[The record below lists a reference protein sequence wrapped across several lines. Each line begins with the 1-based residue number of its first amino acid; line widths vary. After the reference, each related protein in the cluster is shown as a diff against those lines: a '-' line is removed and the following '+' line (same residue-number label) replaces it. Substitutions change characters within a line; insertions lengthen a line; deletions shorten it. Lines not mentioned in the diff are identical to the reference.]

1 MNIQTIKEILPDS
14 HLYHSYEFVQK
25 GWSFDYKFKL
35 QDKCNQIYLLRVSD
49 IKEYEHKKYE
59 YEILNHPL
67 LLNTNIIKPIKV
79 GITLDNQYCFTLS
92 KWIDGYDLEDT
103 IGQYPE
109 DIQYKL
115 GFESGKILRLIH
127 SIKISTEKNWN
138 DLYQN
143 KINRKIMNAKNCNI
157 QLNKL
162 DRYIEFINQNRH
174 LTENR
179 PMSFQHG
186 DFHIGNTLI
195 DTNGKAVLIDFNR
208 HDFGDPWEEFNR
220 IPFSVRVSEAY
231 ASGSIDGYFDC
242 NIPDTFFPLLALY
255 IAVNQISSL
264 PWALQFGDSEI
275 NFMKELSDQILDW
288 YDDFNITIPKWYKS
302 RNSII

>member
-1 MNIQTIKEILPDS
+1 MNIQTIKEIIPDS

-35 QDKCNQIYLLRVSD
+35 KDIQNQNFLLRVSD

-67 LLNTNIIKPIKV
+67 LLNSNIIKPIKI
-79 GITLDNQYCFTLS
+79 GITSDKKYCYTLS
-92 KWIDGYDLEDT
+92 KWIDGNDLEGS
-103 IGQYPE
+103 IEQYPE
-109 DIQYKL
+109 DIQYEL
-115 GFESGKILRLIH
+115 GYKAGQILHIIH
-127 SIKISTEKNWN
+127 SIEISTNKNWK
-138 DLYQN
+138 DIYQN
-143 KINRKIMNAKNCNI
+143 KIDRKIKNAINCTI
-157 QLNKL
+157 QLNKIE
-162 DRYIEFINQNRH
+162 RYIEYINQNRH
-174 LTENR
+174 LIENR

-195 DTNGKAVLIDFNR
+195 DANGEIVLIDFNR
-208 HDFGDPWEEFNR
+208 HDIGDPWEEFNR
-220 IPFSVRVSEAY
+220 IPFSIRVSEAY
-231 ASGSIDGYFDC
+231 ASGSIDGYFEH

-264 PWALQFGDSEI
+264 PWALQFGDTEI

-288 YDDFNITIPKWYKS
+288 YNDFNITIPKWYKS